1 MIMAPENKIVVGV
14 DVAKESLA
22 VSVFDGL
29 KHEYMMI
36 DYTQKAIKK
45 ELLERFK
52 RLKTSVV
59 FVMEATGVYHSN
71 LAHWLYGAGFDVA
84 IINPL
89 IIKRYTQMK
98 MTRVKTD
105 KSDCVLIAEYGFREK
120 LNLFKP
126 KSKESL
132 EIGIILKTIE
142 DFLHQ
147 KSITQSQR
155 HALMH
160 QANYPK
166 EIVKVYENLIKF
178 ITQEIRMLKE
188 KMQLLLKEHFINEY
202 TLLSSIKGI
211 GLMSSAMIVSIFDS
225 FKNFDTAKQAAS
237 FVGIAPAPYESG
249 TSVKKRGSI
258 SKQGSPLARKLLY
271 MATLSGMQFN
281 ELLKVY
287 YTRLLEN
294 GKSKKQAM
302 IAVSHK
308 LLRIAFG
315 VLKHNKPFTLN
326 HVQERK
332 MINSAKKT

>member
-1 MIMAPENKIVVGV
+1 
-14 DVAKESLA
+14 
-22 VSVFDGL
+22 
-29 KHEYMMI
+29 
-36 DYTQKAIKK
+36 
-45 ELLERFK
+45 
-52 RLKTSVV
+52 
-59 FVMEATGVYHSN
+59 MEATGVYHSN
-71 LAHWLYGAGFDVA
+71 LAHWLYSAGFDIA

-89 IIKRYTQMK
+89 IIKRYAQMK

-105 KSDCVLIAEYGFREK
+105 KSDCALIAEYGFKEK
-120 LNLFKP
+120 LNLFTP
-126 KSKESL
+126 KSQKSQ

-147 KSITQSQR
+147 KSITESQK

-166 EIVKVYENLIKF
+166 EIVAVYDKLLKF
-178 ITQEIRMLKE
+178 ITQEIYMLKE
-188 KMQLLLKEHFINEY
+188 KMQFLLKAHFANEY
-202 TLLSSIKGI
+202 TLLNSIKGV
-211 GLMSSAMIVSIFDS
+211 GLMSSAMIVSVFDC
-225 FKNFDTAKQAAS
+225 FKSFDTAKQAAS

-249 TSVKKRGSI
+249 TSVKRRGSI
-258 SKQGSPLARKLLY
+258 SKQGSPLARKLLF

-308 LLRIAFG
+308 LLRIVFG
-315 VLKHNKPFTLN
+315 VLKHNKPFTPN
-326 HVQERK
+326 HIQERK
-332 MINSAKKT
+332 MIKIC